1 MRSADPDRLERELSE
16 PSPDTVAA
24 MAGLRGDLIV
34 LGAGGKMGPSLARLA
49 ARSLAAAGRP
59 HRVIAVSRF
68 GSPGVREALELD
80 GVVTVGCDLF
90 DRAAVSQLPHS
101 PNVIFMAGQ
110 KFGTAARPAVTW
122 AANTYLPALVAERY
136 RDARIVVFSTGNVYP
151 LWPVDSEGPSES
163 DPVAPVGEYAQSALG
178 RERLFEYFS
187 DRFGTAVAILRLNY
201 ANEPRYGVLRDLAER
216 VRAGRPVSLAM
227 GFVNLIWQR
236 DANAVALRAL
246 AQAASPPLVLN
257 LTGSKVSVREIATRF
272 GDRFGVA
279 PRFEG
284 VESDTA
290 LLSNAARCQALFGP
304 PPTTLEAMIDRVASW
319 MEAGGPALGKP
330 THFDEREG
338 RF

>member
-1 MRSADPDRLERELSE
+1 MTSADPDRLERELSD

-24 MAGLRGDLIV
+24 VARLGGDLIL

-49 ARSLAAAGRP
+49 ARSLATTGHP

-68 GSPGVREALELD
+68 GSPGVRETLERD
-80 GVVTVGCDLF
+80 GVVTVGCDLL
-90 DRAAVSQLPHS
+90 DRVAVSQLPDA

-122 AANTYLPALVAERY
+122 AANTYLPALAAERY
-136 RDARIVVFSTGNVYP
+136 RGARIVVFSTGNVYP
-151 LWPVDSEGPSES
+151 LWPSGSEGPSES
-163 DPVAPVGEYAQSALG
+163 DAVAPVGEYAQSALG

-201 ANEPRYGVLRDLAER
+201 AIEPRYGVLRDLAEQ
-216 VRAGRPVSLAM
+216 VRAGLPVSLAM

-246 AQAASPPLVLN
+246 AHAASPPFVLN
-257 LTGSKVSVREIATRF
+257 LTGSKVSVREIAARFAERF
-272 GDRFGVA
+272 GIA

-290 LLSNAARCQALFGP
+290 LLSNAARCRELFGP
-304 PPTTLEAMIDRVASW
+304 PPTSLAEMIDRVATW
-319 MEAGGPALGKP
+319 MGAGGKALGKP
-330 THFDEREG
+330 THFEEREG